1 MIDKREILEAA
12 SAFGLLP
19 NVVEKDYVL
28 GWALAGINA
37 HPALADSWVFKGGTC
52 LKKCYFET
60 YRFSED
66 LDFTLRDEG
75 HLNVGF
81 LRNVLGEVVAWVSEQ
96 SGLAMPADQLVFD
109 LYENP
114 RGRVSCEARIGYRGP
129 VSPTAAAGGW
139 PKIRLDLTADER
151 LVLGA
156 VRRDVFHPYS
166 DRPEAGI
173 AILSYAY
180 EEAFGEKIRALGER
194 TRPRDLYDVV
204 NLYRRGDS
212 RPAAAVLRNVLE
224 QKCAYKRIPIPMVET
239 LALHRADV
247 EAMWQH
253 MLGHQLPMLPPIQDF
268 WDALPEIFAW
278 ILSGA
283 ETPQRLR
290 IEPGST
296 EIAIR
301 SRALPMG
308 VPFRA
313 RPALEIIRFAAANH
327 LCVDLTYDGRVR
339 RIEPYSLRQTAE
351 GNYVLHTIR
360 SDSSEHRSYRV
371 DRMQAAS
378 VTSQAFSPRYL
389 VELTSEGPLPVAE
402 AASPY
407 RVERRASRGSLT
419 ARGRHRAAPS
429 SRIGPVHVFRCTVC
443 RKTFERKSMDGS
455 LNPHKHPRGYECL
468 GRVCIYVRTKYQERF
483 TTLANRNQFQRKFVH
498 FVRSHRS
505 IEPLYAR
512 NRSHSSRPI

>member
-224 QKCAYKRIPIPMVET
+224 RKCAYKRIPIPTVET

>member
-224 QKCAYKRIPIPMVET
+224 QKCAYKRIPIPTVET

-253 MLGHQLPMLPPIQDF
+253 MLGHQLPMLSPIQDF